1 VRAYVETV
9 VETSDLEWLHVLDE
23 LAGWLLH
30 SSSTS

>member
-23 LAGWLLH
+23 LAG
-30 SSSTS
+30 